1 MHENLFHRVY
11 KAIDEAET
19 IKPRGKI
26 AKIVGLT
33 IESLGPPAEI
43 GEICTITN
51 SKANKKIIAEVVGF
65 HEKTVILMPLGDMED
80 VGPGWEVEASGKKL
94 TVPVGPG
101 LLGRVLNGLGNPID
115 GKGPL
120 VHEGRYPVFN
130 SPPNPVQRPLITE
143 PLPLGIKAIDAL
155 LTCGSGQRVGIFS
168 GSGVGKSTLL
178 GMIARNTRA
187 DINVIG
193 LIGERGRELNGFIN
207 KDLGEEGLKRSV
219 IIVAT
224 SDQPPL
230 VRTRAAF
237 TATAVAEYF
246 RDQNMNVMLMMDSLT
261 RFAMAQRE
269 VGLAAGE
276 PPVTRGY
283 TPSVFAI
290 LPKLLERAGTSQRG
304 SITGIYTVLVDGDD
318 LNEPISDAVR
328 GILDGHIVLSRSIA
342 NRNHYP
348 AIDVLASVSRL
359 MNDVITKEHKM
370 LAGRVKNILSVYREA
385 EDLINIGAYVRGNN
399 PRIDEA
405 IMYIDRIYDFLRQ
418 EIDEKVDYEDTLRKL
433 ESIFN
438 EEGQNEEI
446 PI

>member
-1 MHENLFHRVY
+1 MRENLFQSVY
-11 KAIDEAET
+11 KAIDETET
-19 IKPRGKI
+19 VKPRGKI
-26 AKIVGLT
+26 VKIVGLT

-43 GEICTITN
+43 GEICTITTRRTE
-51 SKANKKIIAEVVGF
+51 KKIIAEVVGF
-65 HEKTVILMPLGDMED
+65 HEKKVILMPLGDMED
-80 VGPGWEVEASGKKL
+80 VGPEWEVEASGRKL
-94 TVPVGPG
+94 SVPVGTG
-101 LLGRVLNGLGNPID
+101 LLGRVLDGLGNPID

-120 VHEGRYPVFN
+120 VYESHYPVFG
-130 SPPNPVQRPLITE
+130 SPPNPVERSLITQ
-143 PLPLGIKAIDAL
+143 PLPLGIKSIDTL
-155 LTCGSGQRVGIFS
+155 LTCGCGQRIGIFS

-193 LIGERGRELNGFIN
+193 LIGERGRELNGFIH

-219 IIVAT
+219 LVVAT

-237 TATAVAEYF
+237 AATAIAEYF
-246 RDQNMNVMLMMDSLT
+246 RDQGANVMLMMDSIT

-290 LPKLLERAGTSQRG
+290 LPKLLERAGTSKKG

-328 GILDGHIVLSRSIA
+328 GILDGHIVLSRTLA

-348 AIDVLASVSRL
+348 AVDILASISRL
-359 MNDVITKEHKM
+359 MNDVVSKEHKM

-405 IMYIDRIYDFLRQ
+405 MMYIDRIQDFLLQ
-418 EIDEKVDYEDTLRKL
+418 EVDDKIDYQEALEKL
-433 ESIFN
+433 EEIFE
-438 EEGQNEEI
+438 EEGKQ
-446 PI
+446 

>member
-1 MHENLFHRVY
+1 MPESLFQLIY
-11 KAIDEAET
+11 KAIDEVET

-43 GEICTITN
+43 GEICTIIT
-51 SKANKKIIAEVVGF
+51 SKTNKKITAEVVGF
-65 HEKTVILMPLGDMED
+65 HGKTVILMPLGDMED
-80 VGPGWEVEASGKKL
+80 VGPDWQVEASGKKL
-94 TVPVGPG
+94 TVPVGIG

-120 VHEGRYPVFN
+120 VYDGHYPIFN
-130 SPPNPVQRPLITE
+130 APPNPIERSLITE

-155 LTCGSGQRVGIFS
+155 LTCGCGQRIGIFS
-168 GSGVGKSTLL
+168 GSGIGKSTLL

-187 DINVIG
+187 DVNVIS
-193 LIGERGRELNGFIN
+193 LIGERGRELNGFIY
-207 KDLGEEGLKRSV
+207 KDLGEEGLRRSV
-219 IIVAT
+219 IVVAT

-237 TATAVAEYF
+237 TATAIAEYF
-246 RDQNMNVMLMMDSLT
+246 RDQGLNVMLMMDSLT

-290 LPKLLERAGTSQRG
+290 LPKLLERAGTSKKG

-328 GILDGHIVLSRSIA
+328 GILDGHIVLSRTLA

-348 AIDVLASVSRL
+348 AIDVLASISRL

-405 IMYIDRIYDFLRQ
+405 IMYIDKIQDFLQQ
-418 EIDEKVDYEDTLRKL
+418 EIDDKIDYEETLKKL
-433 ESIFN
+433 EGIFK
-438 EEGQNEEI
+438 EEVQ
-446 PI
+446 